1 MRPFTLYC
9 KKVKFKPILSYLKL
23 TACSKSFDIPIESSS
38 SSGFMFRAL
47 QTSSLQFISTYKII
61 VKLKLNMSSQFTS
74 VLKDIKSGD
83 ESIVFALTT
92 KLISLESITLINPKL
107 KVRKLE
113 LSHLNSGVTQSY
125 SLSLTSL
132 ALTVNK

>member
-1 MRPFTLYC
+1 
-9 KKVKFKPILSYLKL
+9 
-23 TACSKSFDIPIESSS
+23 
-38 SSGFMFRAL
+38 MFRAL

-61 VKLKLNMSSQFTS
+61 VKLKLG
-74 VLKDIKSGD
+74 LKDIKSGD
-83 ESIVFALTT
+83 ESIVFVLTT

-113 LSHLNSGVTQSY
+113 LSHLNSEVTQSY
-125 SLSLTSL
+125 SLLLMLISL